1 MATSYEKPLKDGHD
15 IVVNGYNLGRDWLIG
30 NATQSTIPTANLTD
44 LMTFS
49 GSTSFGGYTYQ
60 TDALYGTGLLPN
72 TSIGIN
78 HNITVG
84 INGAN
89 AVDGFVGVLTVR
101 ITQRPSQPSSTATY
115 KSSPQLWMFPLLLTL
130 LSLSL
135 HHTV

>member
-1 MATSYEKPLKDGHD
+1 
-15 IVVNGYNLGRDWLIG
+15 
-30 NATQSTIPTANLTD
+30 
-44 LMTFS
+44 MTFS

-101 ITQRPSQPSSTATY
+101 ITQRPSQPSSVTPY
-115 KSSPQLWMFPLLLTL
+115 FHDMSGLMLMLSDLQQHINPLLSYGCSLYYSHCSLSRSTTLYNSPCIL
-130 LSLSL
+130 LS
-135 HHTV
+135 